1 MKKIIKTLLVVMVV
15 VLALTAFVACQQEEP
30 APEIPACEHTGGTAT
45 CSKQA
50 ICELCG
56 ELYGEKAAHTP
67 VEIPEVKPTG
77 MNIGFTSGTK
87 CEACG
92 LVLEA
97 QQKVEKSGHNMVDVE
112 AKAPTCGEEGYVA
125 HKKCSA
131 CGIVDESYATVEP
144 TGEHTF
150 TIDVEAKTPTCL
162 EDGYTAHKTCELCGN
177 PNEDYVLYTAGDDYH
192 SFPEEDQFFVTPPTC
207 TTTGVLAGYCEYC
220 GTGYYLD
227 KNYPALGHKDEDANG
242 VCDVCEENM
251 PAEEPECEHVWNEG
265 EVTTAPTCEAAGV
278 KTYTCTVEG
287 CGETKTEEVAA
298 LGHTWADATCTAP
311 KACETCGATEGE
323 ALGHSYVDSVC
334 TVCGYV
340 MPDLVNAVLDCTT
353 KNNRV
358 SFSTDKQVW
367 SQNGITLT
375 LEKGEGTTYSD
386 KAPIT
391 FSSKGSLTI
400 EGKGIKVIVI
410 ETGNTTYGTYVSNC
424 FKDQP
429 GVQSVKA
436 ESGRVTVVLSEAVN
450 SFTIES
456 LAKQGQIKTIT
467 VNPEG

>member
-1 MKKIIKTLLVVMVV
+1 MFIPGNVEVTFTLTVNEDGTLYLV
-15 VLALTAFVACQQEEP
+15 
-30 APEIPACEHTGGTAT
+30 IDYHT
-45 CSKQA
+45 
-50 ICELCG
+50 
-56 ELYGEKAAHTP
+56 
-67 VEIPEVKPTG
+67 
-77 MNIGFTSGTK
+77 
-87 CEACG
+87 
-92 LVLEA
+92 
-97 QQKVEKSGHNMVDVE
+97 
-112 AKAPTCGEEGYVA
+112 
-125 HKKCSA
+125 
-131 CGIVDESYATVEP
+131 
-144 TGEHTF
+144 HTF
-150 TIDVEAKTPTCL
+150 
-162 EDGYTAHKTCELCGN
+162 G
-177 PNEDYVLYTAGDDYH
+177 
-192 SFPEEDQFFVTPPTC
+192 
-207 TTTGVLAGYCEYC
+207 
-220 GTGYYLD
+220 
-227 KNYPALGHKDEDANG
+227 
-242 VCDVCEENM
+242 
-251 PAEEPECEHVWNEG
+251 
-265 EVTTAPTCEAAGV
+265 
-278 KTYTCTVEG
+278 
-287 CGETKTEEVAA
+287 
-298 LGHTWADATCTAP
+298 DATCTAP
-311 KACETCGATEGE
+311 AKCECGETKGEALGHTAGDVATCTTAQTCTVCNAELVA

-375 LEKGEGTTYSD
+375 LEKGEGTAYSD

-391 FSSKGSLTI
+391 FSSKGSLTL